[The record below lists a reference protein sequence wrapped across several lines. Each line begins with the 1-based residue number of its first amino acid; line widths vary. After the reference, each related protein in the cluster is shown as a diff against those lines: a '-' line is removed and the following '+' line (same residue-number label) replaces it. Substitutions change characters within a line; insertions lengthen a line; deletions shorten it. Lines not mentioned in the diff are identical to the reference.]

1 VELSGL
7 YILCGALLLDALM
20 GEAPNSWHPVAWLGK
35 LISLELKF
43 EPAAGNIRQFTYG
56 AAIVI
61 LTTAMITLPLY
72 FLKCHCEAAAAAAAI
87 HPIAGYLLSLNT
99 IAYVIFSIYL
109 LKNTFALRG
118 LWQAVEEVK
127 LCLRRGDPAGARLKA
142 RALVSRDTS
151 DLSGEQLISA
161 AVESCAEN
169 LCDSFIAP
177 LFYFAVFGLPGAMVY
192 RIVNTFDAMIGYRG
206 RWEYTGKFAA
216 RLDDALNFIPSR
228 LSALLIIAVSGV
240 CRADAA
246 GSWRTM
252 LAQHGRTNSPN
263 AGWTMCAMAGSL
275 GVTLEKS
282 GEYTLTG
289 GSARLC
295 VSAVTQSQAVMLTS
309 AGMWGIIIA
318 AVEVLVGLAR

>member
-1 VELSGL
+1 L
-7 YILCGALLLDALM
+7 
-20 GEAPNSWHPVAWLGK
+20 
-35 LISLELKF
+35 
-43 EPAAGNIRQFTYG
+43 
-56 AAIVI
+56 
-61 LTTAMITLPLY
+61 
-72 FLKCHCEAAAAAAAI
+72 
-87 HPIAGYLLSLNT
+87 YLLSLNPV
-99 IAYVIFSIYL
+99 IYVILSAYL

-118 LWQAVEEVK
+118 LWQAVEDVK

-216 RLDDALNFIPSR
+216 RLDDALNYIPSR
-228 LSALLIIAVSGV
+228 LSALLIVTASGV
-240 CRADAA
+240 CRADAG

-263 AGWTMCAMAGSL
+263 AGWSMGAMAGSL

-295 VSAVTQSQAVMLTS
+295 VSAVTQSQAVMLMS